1 MKYDDVLGTMKKVH
15 YASRTHSREN
25 TGYWM
30 VLFDFLNH
38 QI

>member
-25 TGYWM
+25 IGYWM